1 VVNGFVDAGLCVV
14 FGDVAEVEVGE
25 GVPALDRKSALHVR
39 VYDVVRRSTILM
51 YCGRRTLSGWRLHN
65 SLLAMVGI

>member
-1 VVNGFVDAGLCVV
+1 MVNGFVDAGLCVV

-39 VYDVVRRSTILM
+39 VYDVVRRSAILM
-51 YCGRRTLSGWRLHN
+51 YCGRRNSSGWILHN
-65 SLLAMVGI
+65 